1 MSEENIEV
9 IVLLDDYGNEVSFL
23 VDDKFEY
30 DSTSYLV
37 LYEEGNDE
45 DGFLFK
51 VEEDDNEELVVVEV
65 DDEDEFERV
74 SNYYYGEE

>member
-1 MSEENIEV
+1 MSENNTEV
-9 IVLLDDYGNEVSFL
+9 IILVDEYGNEISFL

-51 VEEDDNEELVVVEV
+51 IEEDDNEELIVVEV
-65 DDEDEFERV
+65 EDEEEFNRV
-74 SNYYYGEE
+74 SEYYYGE

>member
-1 MSEENIEV
+1 MSENNTEV
-9 IVLLDDYGNEVSFL
+9 IILVDEYGNEVSFL

-51 VEEDDNEELVVVEV
+51 IEEDDNEELIVVEV
-65 DDEDEFERV
+65 EDEEEFNRV
-74 SNYYYGEE
+74 SEYYYGE